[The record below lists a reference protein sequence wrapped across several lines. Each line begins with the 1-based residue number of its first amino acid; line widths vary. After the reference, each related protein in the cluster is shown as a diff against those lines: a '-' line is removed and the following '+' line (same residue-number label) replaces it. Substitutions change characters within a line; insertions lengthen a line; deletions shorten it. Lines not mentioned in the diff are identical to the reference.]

1 MGRPREPAIPTGCSG
16 RANITARTAHHG
28 AFPIHEAGHF
38 AMSHR
43 SRWLSRFGRVRCAAP
58 VVASPTP
65 RVTGMTEGGSS
76 HPPFVRRD
84 HLGKRG
90 GSAETPQYWSCRL
103 GGRPGGGGD
112 IGAALSPCMLV
123 AGTAVWDLL
132 FQAKLLFVA
141 AMVAGHLRTPEPF
154 GRLKLRSSAGRCVR
168 RMSQGGHGKMGAIGD
183 RTMIV
188 VGALIWKK
196 LRVVDGRL
204 ALMQNELAL
213 MQNGIKVTA
222 PGRRP
227 IFFSKGDLFVGF
239 FLKP

>member
-1 MGRPREPAIPTGCSG
+1 
-16 RANITARTAHHG
+16 
-28 AFPIHEAGHF
+28 
-38 AMSHR
+38 
-43 SRWLSRFGRVRCAAP
+43 
-58 VVASPTP
+58 
-65 RVTGMTEGGSS
+65 
-76 HPPFVRRD
+76 
-84 HLGKRG
+84 
-90 GSAETPQYWSCRL
+90 
-103 GGRPGGGGD
+103 
-112 IGAALSPCMLV
+112 
-123 AGTAVWDLL
+123 
-132 FQAKLLFVA
+132 
-141 AMVAGHLRTPEPF
+141 
-154 GRLKLRSSAGRCVR
+154 
-168 RMSQGGHGKMGAIGD
+168 MSQGGHGKMGAIGD